1 MVNTFVP
8 PVNIRLSQ
16 LTNQDG
22 NPLELWSNASPDEI
36 EVIIR
41 SVYRQ
46 VLGNAYVMES
56 ERLVVPESQLKA
68 GEISV
73 REFVRQVAKSELYR
87 SRFFDN
93 CYRYR
98 AIELNFKHL
107 LGRAPNDYQEA
118 VFHSQILDKSGFD
131 TDVDSYIDS
140 DEYLNAFGESIVP
153 FYRGYQTEN
162 QTTML
167 GFTNMLQLVRSNSS
181 SDKEITTGN
190 TAKLTR
196 SLISNSPYGKAKLTD
211 VNALLA
217 ELFKPKSQPEVVTYL
232 QVNQVKPAP
241 PESDIQR
248 QLQQQNAEIAALKQQ
263 LAELRPFAN
272 IGTFQ
277 TSGDWQVSPAGGDTQ
292 KQEIAAL
299 QEQIADA
306 RRLATIGEAKLN
318 RWRDRVFRG

>member
-16 LTNQDG
+16 LINQDA
-22 NPLELWSNASPDEI
+22 NPLELWGNASPDEI

-41 SVYRQ
+41 AVYRQ

-56 ERLVVPESQLKA
+56 ERLVVPESQLTA
-68 GEISV
+68 GEITV

-107 LGRAPNDYQEA
+107 LGRAPNNYQEA
-118 VFHSQILDKSGFD
+118 VFHSQILDESGFD
-131 TDVDSYIDS
+131 ADVDAYIDS
-140 DEYLNAFGESIVP
+140 DEYLNAFGENIVP
-153 FYRGYQTEN
+153 FYRGYKTEN

-167 GFTNMLQLVRSNSS
+167 GFTNMLQLVRSNSG
-181 SDKEITTGN
+181 SDKEITTDN
-190 TAKLTR
+190 AAKLTR
-196 SLISNSPYGKAKLTD
+196 SLISNSPYGKVKVTD

-217 ELFKPKSQPEVVTYL
+217 EILKPKLPEEPTVVYSQQTPS
-232 QVNQVKPAP
+232 Q
-241 PESDIQR
+241 SDIER
-248 QLQQQNAEIAALKQQ
+248 QLQQKNAQIAALKQQ

-272 IGTFQ
+272 IGAFQ
-277 TSGDWQVSPAGGDTQ
+277 TSGSWQVSPKGGDTQ

-299 QEQIADA
+299 EEQIADA

>member
-1 MVNTFVP
+1 MLNTFVP
-8 PVNIRLSQ
+8 PLNIGLSQ
-16 LTNQDG
+16 LINEDG
-22 NPLELWSNASPDEI
+22 NPLELWGNASPDEI

-41 SVYRQ
+41 GVYRH

-68 GEISV
+68 GEITV

-98 AIELNFKHL
+98 ATELNFKHL
-107 LGRAPNDYQEA
+107 LGRAPNSYQEVA
-118 VFHSQILDKSGFD
+118 FHSQILDESGFD
-131 TDVDSYIDS
+131 ADIDTYIDS
-140 DEYLNAFGESIVP
+140 DEYLNAFGENIVP
-153 FYRGYQTEN
+153 FYRGYQTDN
-162 QTTML
+162 QITML
-167 GFTNMLQLVRSNSS
+167 GFTNMLQLVRSNSG

-211 VNALLA
+211 INALLA
-217 ELFKPKSQPEVVTYL
+217 EVLKPKLPQEPTVIYSQ
-232 QVNQVKPAP
+232 QIQAP
-241 PESDIQR
+241 SQSDIER
-248 QLQQQNAEIAALKQQ
+248 ELQEKNAQIAALKRQ
-263 LAELRPFAN
+263 LADLRPFAN
-272 IGTFQ
+272 IGAFQ
-277 TSGDWQVSPAGGDTQ
+277 TSGDWQVSPEKVDTQ

-318 RWRDRVFRG
+318 KWRDRVFRG